1 MELQKTIG
9 GILKEE
15 VMSTRTVTEAE
26 LLIEELF
33 LLIREKNGGKGVR
46 SECALLLKPEG
57 AEIVIRDD
65 GVFFDIS
72 DENAQATSTRAF
84 VVSCYM
90 EQLGENK
97 HHLKTMSFNRSA
109 FWIGK

>member
-15 VMSTRTVTEAE
+15 GMS
-26 LLIEELF
+26 
-33 LLIREKNGGKGVR
+33 
-46 SECALLLKPEG
+46 KPEG